1 MLLCMCMLNKRTNIL
16 LSKSDYRLL
25 SFLAT
30 KERVSIGKLIRKAI
44 REIYQAEEEK
54 EERRKVVK
62 AILSLRKKQKGTI
75 DYKAL
80 IEDGRKV

>member
-1 MLLCMCMLNKRTNIL
+1 MCMLNKRTNIL